1 MNCMDFIAIADIN
14 GGVRAAERFV
24 DSVETGGVDG
34 LILAGDISTFPMV
47 STRRDLLA
55 YFACQN
61 TREILKLL
69 SSLELPI
76 YLIIGND
83 DFPETEEVFLQFPLV
98 KNLHLNPVDF
108 GDFEMIGFRGA
119 VHVDLNTPT
128 EYEDE
133 EAYPVLAD
141 AFKQLS
147 KPPVL
152 VSHCPPQGVLDT
164 TASGKSIGSSAV
176 LKVIEEFSPV
186 ACLCGHV
193 HELGGRTQCVGDTL
207 VANVGCLLNS
217 RYSKVKIGDVVSV
230 DSVTFD

>member
-1 MNCMDFIAIADIN
+1 MDFIAIADIN
-14 GGVRAAERFV
+14 GGIEAAERFA
-24 DSVETGGVDG
+24 DSVETDGVDG
-34 LILAGDISTFPMV
+34 LIVAGDISSFPMV
-47 STRRDLLA
+47 STRRDLLT

-61 TREILKLL
+61 TREILMLL

-76 YLIIGND
+76 YLVIGND
-83 DFPETEEVFLQFPLV
+83 DFPETEDVFSQFPLV

-147 KPPVL
+147 KPSVL

-176 LKVIEEFSPV
+176 LRVIEEFSPI

-193 HELGGRTQCVGDTL
+193 HELGGESQLVGDTL
-207 VANVGCLLNS
+207 VANVGCVLNTQ
-217 RYSKVKIGDVVSV
+217 YSKVQVDKTISV
-230 DSVTFD
+230 ESIRIENE